1 MPSLALR
8 RSRVRCGDED
18 TELGVFTYGTN
29 VPSMRGMAFA
39 RRERL
44 FLGLVYRDP
53 AGLRGQVIDSSHSD
67 ILVINA
73 YMVCVRSNQ
82 SASYRQTSGP

>member
-8 RSRVRCGDED
+8 RSHVRCGDED

-29 VPSMRGMAFA
+29 VPRTKGLSFA

-44 FLGLVYRDP
+44 ILGLVYKDP

-73 YMVCVRSNQ
+73 DMFCVRSNP
-82 SASYRQTSGP
+82 SASYK